1 VRVKKEDIMPHTKVL
16 LVDDEVEF
24 ASALAERLQMR
35 DYDVKTAS
43 NGLEAMALFHG
54 SPPDIVILDLR
65 IPGMDGLEI
74 LKNIKIFD
82 PTIEVLILT
91 GHGDVESVAEGM
103 KNGAFEYIMKPIDIG
118 ELTSKIDMAMKKRIG
133 SRD

>member
-1 VRVKKEDIMPHTKVL
+1 MSQTKVL

-35 DYDVKTAS
+35 DYDVKTAAT
-43 NGLEAMALFHG
+43 GLEAMALFHN
-54 SPPDIVILDLR
+54 SPPDVVILDLR

-103 KNGAFEYIMKPIDIG
+103 QSGAFEYIMKPIDIA
-118 ELTSKIDMAMKKRIG
+118 ELTSKIDRAKNKRLNRRG
-133 SRD
+133 

>member
-1 VRVKKEDIMPHTKVL
+1 MMSHTKVL

-118 ELTSKIDMAMKKRIG
+118 ELTSKIDMAMKKRTG